1 MKIKPKISIVAA
13 LAKNRVIGGGN
24 TMLWHIKEDF
34 KRFKE
39 LTSGHPII
47 MGRKTFESIGRPLPL
62 RTNIVISRDTKQVAD
77 GIVMAASLEEAI
89 SKAAATDEHE
99 VFIIGGG
106 QIYKE
111 ALPIADKL
119 YLTLIDLEVSGDT
132 YFPDYSEFSKIT
144 YKKECHDENCSYTF
158 LELERN

>member
-1 MKIKPKISIVAA
+1 MKIKPKISIIAA

-39 LTSGHPII
+39 ITSGHPVI
-47 MGRKTFESIGRPLPL
+47 MGRKTFESIGRPLPM
-62 RTNIVISRDTKQVAD
+62 RTNIVISRDAKQVAD
-77 GIVMAASLEEAI
+77 GVVMASSLEEAI
-89 SKAAATDEHE
+89 LNAAVIDEHE

-111 ALPIADKL
+111 ALPLADKL
-119 YLTLIDLEVSGDT
+119 YLTLVDLDVAGDT
-132 YFPDYSEFSKIT
+132 YFPDCSEFSKIT
-144 YKKECHDENCSYTF
+144 YKKESHDENYSYTF